1 MFDVD
6 SAAPGFN
13 YILLFDGTKY
23 TPVNHVLQAL
33 TDVSINNLTLADND
47 VLTYNSLSSTWVNTS
62 VNSFPF
68 LKLDGTCLM
77 NGTINMNNYKII
89 NVSNPTVS
97 TDVATKGYVDSQVSG
112 MNFHKAC
119 EYGSTVNLDCTYNNG
134 VSGVGATLTANNNG
148 VLIIDGITA
157 DLVDDRVLIK
167 NQTTKIQNGI
177 YTITNIGSVSTP
189 FVLTRA
195 TDYDNS
201 VPGTVSYGDITMLIQ
216 GVTQHGAQFVQI
228 GGDGFN
234 IIIGVDDI
242 EFIEFSS

>member
-1 MFDVD
+1 ML
-6 SAAPGFN
+6 
-13 YILLFDGTKY
+13 Y
-23 TPVNHVLQAL
+23 
-33 TDVSINNLTLADND
+33 
-47 VLTYNSLSSTWVNTS
+47 
-62 VNSFPF
+62 
-68 LKLDGTCLM
+68 
-77 NGTINMNNYKII
+77 
-89 NVSNPTVS
+89 
-97 TDVATKGYVDSQVSG
+97 
-112 MNFHKAC
+112 
-119 EYGSTVNLDCTYNNG
+119 
-134 VSGVGATLTANNNG
+134 GVGATLTANNNG